1 MEANELIAD
10 PLVVKALKVRIETLC
25 IANKQ
30 LREHI
35 EALEVV
41 LNSEDEV
48 KLWSSDYRILIGF
61 KENIELKQR
70 IKELENKI
78 ENNE

>member
-30 LREHI
+30 LREDI
-35 EALEVV
+35 EALE
-41 LNSEDEV
+41 DKV
-48 KLWSSDYRILIGF
+48 KLWSS
-61 KENIELKQR
+61 ER
-70 IKELENKI
+70 IKELENTKT
-78 ENNE
+78 